1 MELKIILSILQ
12 TQSNCRVNV
21 IIKKNRIVKVP
32 VKKNSDIRTYSIRI
46 NNKISLLI
54 IILKETKL

>member
-21 IIKKNRIVKVP
+21 IIKKNGIVKVP
-32 VKKNSDIRTYSIRI
+32 VKRNSDIRTYSIRI